1 VPLVWLVIAI
11 ALAVAEVFT
20 TTFVLAMFAAGALVA
35 ALVAALGVNIVGQT
49 LIFAIVSTLA
59 LVVVRPVVRRHLH
72 RGDHTEVGLAAIEG
86 SVATVLEEVDAEHG
100 LVKIEGEM
108 WRARPVDAQ
117 QVIPVGAQVRVVAV
131 HGATALV
138 WRE

>member
-1 VPLVWLVIAI
+1 MPLVWLVIAI

-35 ALVAALGVNIVGQT
+35 ALVAALGVEIVGQA

-59 LVVVRPVVRRHLH
+59 LIVVRPVIRRHLH
-72 RGDHTEVGLAAIEG
+72 HGGQEDAGLAAIEG
-86 SVATVLEEVDAEHG
+86 SVATVLEEVDSEHG

-108 WRARPVDAQ
+108 WRARPIDAH
-117 QVIPVGAQVRVVAV
+117 QVIPVGAQVRVIAV